1 MTPSYRHQLAE
12 STAIIAA
19 MQVQADAVEQIA
31 DVIAQNVLAGHTL
44 FTCGNGGSAADAGH
58 FAEELSG
65 RYRGNRR
72 ALPAQSLSIDALV
85 ITCIAND
92 FGYDAVFARQLE
104 ALGRAGDLLFVLS
117 TSGNSASILAV
128 LETARTKSITTIA
141 MLGKGGGQAVGR
153 SDYQIIVPSN
163 DSGRIQEAH
172 MQVIH
177 YICEVIEQRCQ

>member
-1 MTPSYRHQLAE
+1 MIPSYRHQLAD

-19 MQVQADAVEQIA
+19 MQAQADAVEQIA
-31 DVIAQNVLAGHTL
+31 DVIAQTVLAGHTL

-117 TSGNSASILAV
+117 TSGNSASILAA
-128 LETARTKSITTIA
+128 LDTARTKGITTIA
-141 MLGKGGGQAVGR
+141 MLGKGGGTATGHA
-153 SDYQIIVPSN
+153 DYQIIVPSN

-172 MQVIH
+172 MQIIH

>member
-65 RYRGNRR
+65 RYRSNRR

-104 ALGRAGDLLFVLS
+104 ALGRAEICCLYSVRVGIRPVYWRCSRLPAPK
-117 TSGNSASILAV
+117 AS
-128 LETARTKSITTIA
+128 
-141 MLGKGGGQAVGR
+141 
-153 SDYQIIVPSN
+153 PP
-163 DSGRIQEAH
+163 
-172 MQVIH
+172 
-177 YICEVIEQRCQ
+177 